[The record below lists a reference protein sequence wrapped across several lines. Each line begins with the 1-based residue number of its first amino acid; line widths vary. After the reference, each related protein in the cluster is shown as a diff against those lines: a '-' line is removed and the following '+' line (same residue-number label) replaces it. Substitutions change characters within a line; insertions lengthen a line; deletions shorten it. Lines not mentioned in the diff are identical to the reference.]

1 VATAPLKRN
10 FQPPIIDRPLADSGQ
25 LSQSWQAH
33 FEAVA
38 KSLNDDQSLQKT
50 GGTMT
55 GPLILA
61 AAPTVALGAATKAY
75 VDTAAAVS
83 LAALTARVVT
93 LESKVATLEAEG
105 ATLAAGASYAN
116 DTDAAIGGV
125 SVGQKYRNG
134 SIIMVRVT

>member
-1 VATAPLKRN
+1 VAIAPLKRN
-10 FQPPIIDRPLADSGQ
+10 FQPPIIDRPLGDNGQ

-33 FEAVA
+33 FEAIA
-38 KSLNDDQSLQKT
+38 KSLNDDRSLQKT

-75 VDTAAAVS
+75 VDTAAAAA

-105 ATLAAGASYAN
+105 ATLAASAVMPTMRMRRLTGCLSGTN
-116 DTDAAIGGV
+116 TET
-125 SVGQKYRNG
+125 
-134 SIIMVRVT
+134 VRSLWSA

>member
-1 VATAPLKRN
+1 VAIAPLKRN
-10 FQPPIIDRPLADSGQ
+10 FQPPIIDRPLGDNGQ

-33 FEAVA
+33 FEAIA
-38 KSLNDDQSLQKT
+38 KSLNDDRSLQKT

-75 VDTAAAVS
+75 VDTAAAAA

-105 ATLAAGASYAN
+105 ATLAASASYAN
-116 DTDAAIGGV
+116 DADAAADGV
-125 SVGQKYRNG
+125 LVGHKYRNG